1 MAAEANGLTKYPR
14 ERALQS
20 DGTFVGSLKVLIV
33 DDNEPVR
40 RGIRSLLSL
49 CPHATVCGEAGDGLG
64 ALMKARSLHPDL
76 VIMDISM
83 PRMDG
88 IEATEILLKE
98 LPETQVIVIS
108 QNDPVLVAPQV
119 ARSGARVYIAKN
131 QLGEKLLPAIDEIV
145 SDRRSGSREPFDPP
159 AVSATASTAAQNE
172 RIFREMLDALPT
184 AIVSSSD
191 DAIVSKNLSGVITS
205 WNKSAERIF
214 GYTAHEAI
222 GQNVSMIIP
231 PERRDE
237 ELEILARLGKGERI
251 EHFDTVRRRK
261 DGTLIDVSLTVS
273 PIRNALGQIVGASK
287 VARDIT
293 ERIQAEK
300 ALRDSEERFRAIV
313 ETTPECVKLVSPDG
327 TVLHMNSSGLQ
338 MVGARD
344 PAEVLGENVYG
355 LVAPEDRERYREFN
369 ERVCAGEK
377 GSLSFDIIGLKGE
390 RRSMESRSAPL
401 GTPDGV
407 VQLGVTRDV
416 TERKL
421 AEERERRIIAESA
434 AANAK
439 FRAVFEQ
446 TTVFAGIMTTDGI
459 VIDANKLCLDACG
472 YRAEDVLGKQFWDAG
487 WWRNYK
493 DSRDKIRAATPLVA
507 QGIPYREMLKYSWAD
522 GTARLVDFA
531 LYPIVDDQN
540 RVLFLHPTG
549 VDITDLKRVEAN
561 YRELAESLDAEVRAR
576 TSELENR
583 NAEVTRQSDLVRE
596 FSRRLLQA
604 QDAERRHIARELHD
618 SAGQTLAVLNM
629 DLALFVQKVGE
640 QSPELAAVAA
650 KIENTVRQLQREIRT
665 TSYLLHPP
673 LLDEAGLKSALSW
686 YIQGLAE
693 RSDLEVDI
701 TITDNFGRLPRDM
714 ELVIF
719 RLVQESLTNIHR
731 HSGSKTAH
739 IALSRRPREIR
750 LEIRDQGKGMSAER
764 LADIQSGASGVGTR
778 GMRERVRQFDGNIR
792 FESSTSGTK
801 IVVTFPV
808 PKTEPTDEEP
818 GVESM
823 SASV

>member
-1 MAAEANGLTKYPR
+1 MAAIA
-14 ERALQS
+14 S
-20 DGTFVGSLKVLIV
+20 TFNYRNIVGSLKVLIV

-40 RGIRSLLSL
+40 RGIRTLMSL

-64 ALMKARSLHPDL
+64 ALMKARTLHPDL

-88 IEATEILLKE
+88 IEATEVLRKE
-98 LPETQVIVIS
+98 LPDTRVIIIS
-108 QNDPVLVAPQV
+108 QNDPALVAQQV
-119 ARSGARVYIAKN
+119 ARCGAHTYIAKN
-131 QLGEKLLPAIDEIV
+131 QLGQKLLPAIAEIV
-145 SDRRSGSREPFDPP
+145 DREASSGREPLNP
-159 AVSATASTAAQNE
+159 AAIKPTATSAAQNE

-205 WNKSAERIF
+205 WNKSAERIL
-214 GYTAHEAI
+214 GYSAHEAV
-222 GQNVSMIIP
+222 GQNISMVIP

-237 ELEILARLGKGERI
+237 ELEILARLARGERI

-261 DGTLIDVSLTVS
+261 DGALIDVSLTVS
-273 PIRNALGQIVGASK
+273 PIRNASGQIVGASK

-293 ERIQAEK
+293 DRIRAEK
-300 ALRDSEERFRAIV
+300 ALRESEERFRAIV
-313 ETTPECVKLVSPDG
+313 DTTPECVKLVNADG
-327 TVLHMNSSGLQ
+327 ILLHMNSSGLH
-338 MVGARD
+338 MVGASD
-344 PAEVLGENVYG
+344 PDEVLGKNVCG
-355 LVAPEDRERYREFN
+355 LVAPEDRERYSEFN
-369 ERVCAGEK
+369 KKVCAGEK
-377 GSLSFDIIGLKGE
+377 ASISFDIIGLKGA
-390 RRSMESRSAPL
+390 RRSMETHAAPL
-401 GTPDGV
+401 STPDGM

-421 AEERERRIIAESA
+421 AEERERRILAESV

-459 VIDANKLCLDACG
+459 VVDINKLSLDACG
-472 YRAEDVLGKQFWDAG
+472 YRAEDVLGKRFWETG
-487 WWRNYK
+487 WWRHHQE
-493 DSRDKIRAATPLVA
+493 SRDKIRAATPLVA
-507 QGIPYREMLKYSWAD
+507 QGIPYRELLQYSWAD
-522 GTARLVDFA
+522 GTARLLDFA
-531 LYPIVDDQN
+531 LHPIVDDQN

-549 VDITDLKRVEAN
+549 VDVTDLKQTEENFRK
-561 YRELAESLDAEVRAR
+561 LAESLDGEVRAR
-576 TSELENR
+576 TRELEGR
-583 NAEVTRQSDLVRE
+583 NAEVLRQSELVRE

-629 DLALFVQKVGE
+629 DLALFVQKCGE
-640 QSPELAAVAA
+640 KSPELAAAAA

-686 YIQGLAE
+686 YIQGLTE
-693 RSDLEVDI
+693 RSNLEIDV
-701 TITDNFGRLPRDM
+701 TISENFGRLPRDM
-714 ELVIF
+714 ELAIF

-739 IALSRRPREIR
+739 IALARKAREIR
-750 LEIRDQGKGMSAER
+750 VEIRDQGKGMSAER
-764 LADIQSGASGVGTR
+764 LADVESGASGVGTR
-778 GMRERVRQFDGNIR
+778 GMRERVRQFDGKIE
-792 FESSTSGTK
+792 FESSGSGTK
-801 IVVTFPV
+801 ILVTFPI
-808 PKTEPTDEEP
+808 PKAESEDETER
-818 GVESM
+818 GLESVR
-823 SASV
+823 AAI